1 MAYQTPLLKS
11 FSELVLLM
19 VGLAMMAGC
28 PKPKPPAESTQ
39 EPVAR
44 GPQMQIDEVRPD
56 STPEGRPVT
65 VRVIGAGFREGAEVF
80 LGSLRAR
87 GIDVLDEREL
97 SFRATEDLKPGT
109 YDVRITSPVGDEVIR
124 RNGFTVVAR
133 PRNEGDCT
141 LVTVHFDFNEASLT
155 SGARDELDRNARCLE
170 ARAKLAVR
178 LEGHADER
186 GSTDYNL
193 SLAQRRA
200 ESVRNYLVSLGVES
214 DRLATLSYGEE
225 RPASSGHDERAWA
238 ENRRVEFSTR

>member
-1 MAYQTPLLKS
+1 MQLLEAEHYRRLGTKAAKQD
-11 FSELVLLM
+11 SE
-19 VGLAMMAGC
+19 
-28 PKPKPPAESTQ
+28 KT
-39 EPVAR
+39 
-44 GPQMQIDEVRPD
+44 
-56 STPEGRPVT
+56 
-65 VRVIGAGFREGAEVF
+65 
-80 LGSLRAR
+80 
-87 GIDVLDEREL
+87 
-97 SFRATEDLKPGT
+97 LK
-109 YDVRITSPVGDEVIR
+109 
-124 RNGFTVVAR
+124 F
-133 PRNEGDCT
+133 
-141 LVTVHFDFNEASLT
+141 FNEASLT